1 MAGRTPAERE
11 LYVMSKA
18 AVIYWSGT
26 GNTEIMA
33 NAVLE
38 GLRSAGADAT
48 LFSVDKITPAE
59 AAAYDK
65 LALGCPSMGA
75 EVLEEEEFEPFFTE
89 LEKSISGKPIA
100 LFGSY
105 GWGDGEWMR
114 NWNERCEGRGANL
127 VTEGLIA
134 NETPDDTALAAC
146 RDLGSKLAGA

>member
-1 MAGRTPAERE
+1 
-11 LYVMSKA
+11 MSKA

-26 GNTEIMA
+26 GNTETMA
-33 NAVLE
+33 NAVLA
-38 GLRSAGADAT
+38 GLREAGAEAE
-48 LFSVDKITPAE
+48 LFAVDKIAPAE
-59 AAAYDK
+59 AAGYDK

-75 EVLEEEEFEPFFTE
+75 EVLEEAEFEPFFTK
-89 LEKSISGKPIA
+89 LENSIAGKPVA

-114 NWNERCEGRGANL
+114 NWKDRCEAKDANL

-146 RDLGSKLAGA
+146 KDLGRKLAEA

>member
-1 MAGRTPAERE
+1 
-11 LYVMSKA
+11 MSKA

-26 GNTEIMA
+26 GNTEQMA
-33 NAVLE
+33 NAVLA
-38 GLRSAGADAT
+38 GLQAAGADAA
-48 LFSVDKITPAE
+48 LFSVNKITADE

-75 EVLEEEEFEPFFTE
+75 EVLEEDEFEPFFTE
-89 LEKSISGKPIA
+89 LEKNISGKKVA

-114 NWNERCEGRGANL
+114 NWNERCASSGADL

-134 NETPDDTALAAC
+134 NETPDDTVLAAC
-146 RDLGSKLAGA
+146 RDLGAKLATA

>member
-1 MAGRTPAERE
+1 
-11 LYVMSKA
+11 MSKA

-26 GNTEIMA
+26 GNTEKMA

-38 GLRSAGADAT
+38 GLQAAGADAT
-48 LFSVDKITPAE
+48 LFSVDKITAAE
-59 AAAYDK
+59 AAAYDR

-75 EVLEEEEFEPFFTE
+75 EVLEEDTFEPFFIE
-89 LEKSISGKPIA
+89 LEKSISGKKIA

-114 NWNERCEGRGANL
+114 NWNERCAGSGAGL
-127 VTEGLIA
+127 VTEGLIV

-146 RDLGSKLAGA
+146 KDLGEKLAKA

>member
-1 MAGRTPAERE
+1 MPAERE
-11 LYVMSKA
+11 QDTMSKT

-26 GNTEIMA
+26 GNTEKMA

-38 GLRSAGADAT
+38 GLQEAGADAT
-48 LFSVDKITPAE
+48 LFSVDKITAAE

-89 LEKSISGKPIA
+89 LEKNISGKKVA

-114 NWNERCEGRGANL
+114 NWNERCVSGGAGL

-146 RDLGSKLAGA
+146 KDLGGKLANA

>member
-1 MAGRTPAERE
+1 
-11 LYVMSKA
+11 MSKT

-26 GNTEIMA
+26 GNTEKMA

-38 GLRSAGADAT
+38 GLQAAGADAA

-59 AAAYDK
+59 AAGYDK
-65 LALGCPSMGA
+65 LALGCPSMGD
-75 EVLEEEEFEPFFTE
+75 EVLEEDEFEPFFTE
-89 LEKSISGKPIA
+89 LEKSISGKSVA

-114 NWNERCEGRGANL
+114 NWNERCEGKGAKP

-146 RDLGSKLAGA
+146 KDLGVKLAGA